1 MSASPDKPPTDDLA
15 PMELVENLKVD
26 TPPKVEAP
34 DPFDLEKLRV
44 PADYEHDAAVKK
56 LLTHVPCRKPHRQ
69 EWIWVHPTYREVFMA
84 IELKEE
90 NETYVV
96 LPHIAAELP
105 GEVQRRMFYLTQN
118 ASRVTFM
125 WPVKMAAIGERLDTW
140 SQSAHEAAS
149 RAMQER
155 IRRPTVARRL
165 RNHGH

>member
-1 MSASPDKPPTDDLA
+1 
-15 PMELVENLKVD
+15 MELVENLKVD